1 MVAEIIWKRSY
12 AYIIDIMII
21 SVPMYV
27 YMIVFWEKFITITPD
42 NLLITALM
50 IQLLPFLV
58 YFFVAEVYF
67 GKTVGK
73 KAMNLKVI
81 AEKNRYKS
89 VLIRTICRL
98 IPMDLITFI
107 FLGDRL
113 LHDYLSNT
121 KVMYQ

>member
-1 MVAEIIWKRSY
+1 MVAEIIWKRLYSY
-12 AYIIDIMII
+12 LIDMIII

-27 YMIVFWEKFITITPD
+27 YMIVFWDKFITITPG
-42 NLLITALM
+42 NLLMTALM
-50 IQLLPFLV
+50 IQFLPFLV
-58 YFFVAEVYF
+58 YSFVAEAYF

-73 KAMNLKVI
+73 KVMNLKVI

-89 VLIRTICRL
+89 VLIRSICRL
-98 IPMDLITFI
+98 IPLDLITFI
-107 FLGDRL
+107 FLGDQL